1 MALRATHERM
11 RSAKEQLLG
20 ERSLSK
26 QSSLSEQSSEQ
37 SSVLD
42 LATIDFS
49 GKDKSRGASPTRVN

>member
-1 MALRATHERM
+1 M
-11 RSAKEQLLG
+11 RSAKEQPLG